1 MPALNK
7 AIVVPDT
14 PFDWLDCIMSI
25 QWDTKNDVIRWSKRR
40 VTPSFPL
47 IATPLTALESTH
59 KHLRQILRV
68 TFASRQNSEDRA
80 ILLRSWRSFV
90 NADFN
95 APVIFAFT
103 PRLNMGT
110 VFQGTWSSD
119 LVYAGTSTGPRG
131 EKLIDLRWGLTA
143 ACRKEFPLSIME
155 ANFPGFAAAHAL
167 AETLGL
173 SPMQAAE
180 YFKSTLWAPKDPV
193 CALLP
198 EMVAA
203 R

>member
-1 MPALNK
+1 MTALNK
-7 AIVVPDT
+7 TKIVTGMP
-14 PFDWLDCIMSI
+14 PDWLDCIMSI

-47 IATPLTALESTH
+47 VATPLAALEPTH

-68 TFASRQNSEDRA
+68 TFASRTNSEDRA
-80 ILLRSWRSFV
+80 ILLRSWRGFV
-90 NADFN
+90 NAELNDP
-95 APVIFAFT
+95 AIFAFT

-110 VFQGTWSSD
+110 VLQGAWSSD
-119 LVYAGTSTGPRG
+119 LVYAGTSLGPRG

-143 ACRKEFPLSIME
+143 ACRKEIPLLIME

-167 AETLGL
+167 TETLGL
-173 SPMQAAE
+173 SPMQTAE
-180 YFKSTLWAPKDPV
+180 YIKNTLWAPKDP
-193 CALLP
+193 ANAMLP
-198 EMVAA
+198 EMVAT